1 MPSLIIDNG
10 ALNIRIGFQSNS
22 KPSLMSYN
30 RAIKM
35 PFTPL
40 LDQRKDY
47 FCGNDIDVMATH
59 LNVDGPIQNG
69 RIVDWGLQFII
80 WSDLFDRLG
89 IYSVNESSSKLEHQ
103 EHNLY
108 VITSI
113 NYTHNC
119 YNKIIDHVFSNY
131 FVNKLSFGIDSLNAF
146 YSKGLKTGVVIDSG
160 DSLTSI
166 IPVIQ
171 GHVDDKAIE
180 TSPLAGNYITQQI
193 KRLLITNKNER
204 ICSQKHIDL
213 IKNDCFHYSL
223 DPASENNK
231 VLYHLPDGTA
241 VEIGK
246 ERHTLLESWFRD
258 DGDGEINMA
267 KSLWNNVIG
276 FDRSVRV
283 NMLSNVLFTGG
294 NTMFPNL
301 EKRFKYEFN
310 KINDKIPIGI
320 IENTN
325 KLEASYTGSCL
336 MTSLSSFENEV
347 INKRDWEESGDALIY
362 RKKTLVM
369 R

>member
-22 KPSLMSYN
+22 KPSLWSYN

-47 FCGNDIDVMATH
+47 FCGTDVDVLASH
-59 LNVDGPIQNG
+59 LNVEGPIKNG

-89 IYSVNESSSKLEHQ
+89 IYSVNDSNSKLEHQ

-108 VITSI
+108 IITSI

-119 YNKIIDHVFSNY
+119 YNKIIEHVFSNY
-131 FVNKLSFGIDSLNAF
+131 FVNKLSFGIDSVNAF
-146 YSKGLKTGVVIDSG
+146 FSKGLKTGVVIDSG
-160 DSLTSI
+160 DSLTSFVPI
-166 IPVIQ
+166 IQ
-171 GHVDDKAIE
+171 GHVDEKAIE
-180 TSPLAGNYITQQI
+180 TSHLAGDMLSKQI
-193 KRLLITNKNER
+193 SRMLITDKNER

-213 IKNDCFHYSL
+213 IKSDCFYFSL
-223 DPASENNK
+223 DPRKKDDSMVYA
-231 VLYHLPDGTA
+231 LPDGTT

-258 DGDGEINMA
+258 SKDGEINMA
-267 KSLWNNVIG
+267 KKLWDCVHG
-276 FDRSVRV
+276 FDRGVRV
-283 NMLSNVLFTGG
+283 NMLSNLLFTGG

-310 KINDKIPIGI
+310 KINNKIPIGVVD
-320 IENTN
+320 NPY
-325 KLEASYTGSCL
+325 KMDASYMGSCM
-336 MTSLSSFENEV
+336 MTSLSTFENEI
-347 INKRDWEESGDALIY
+347 INKRDWEESGDSLIY
-362 RKKTLVM
+362 RKKLLVL